1 MEERKRIDVLL
12 NGLIKE
18 NPVLVLVIGT
28 CPTLATSTSV
38 ETGFGM
44 GLAATA
50 VLVCS
55 NIVIS
60 ALHNIIP
67 DKVRI
72 PCFIT
77 VIAGFVTIVQMLLQ
91 AFVPSLYSALGLYLP
106 LIVVN
111 CIILGR
117 AEMFAS
123 KNGVLDS
130 ALDGIGMG
138 LGFTL
143 TLVIMGTIREVLGSG
158 TWLAGDWFGL
168 AKGFK
173 GIPLLSNFI
182 PGMSIMTMVP
192 GGFFVYAIVMAAV
205 HYFTKD
211 KSKIRNEFGCDGCA
225 NAGNCA
231 DGECAQ
237 KYIIISM
244 VLVNNYPLAQFLG
257 ICPFLG
263 VSKDLDSSTGMGIA
277 VTFVMVLATAVTWP
291 IQQLLNKFG
300 IGYLQTV
307 VFILVIA
314 ALVQL
319 VEMFMK
325 KSMPALYKS
334 LGIFLPLIT
343 TNCAVLGVCITNID
357 SSYNY
362 LESLVNAFGA
372 GIGFLFAMVVMAGV
386 RTKLVDQSRIPES
399 FRGVPIVLI
408 TAAILSL
415 SFMGFNGMFS

>member
-117 AEMFAS
+117 AETRR
-123 KNGVLDS
+123 NRHGPRLYPDS
-130 ALDGIGMG
+130 GHHG
-138 LGFTL
+138 
-143 TLVIMGTIREVLGSG
+143 
-158 TWLAGDWFGL
+158 
-168 AKGFK
+168 
-173 GIPLLSNFI
+173 
-182 PGMSIMTMVP
+182 
-192 GGFFVYAIVMAAV
+192 
-205 HYFTKD
+205 
-211 KSKIRNEFGCDGCA
+211 
-225 NAGNCA
+225 
-231 DGECAQ
+231 
-237 KYIIISM
+237 
-244 VLVNNYPLAQFLG
+244 NYP
-257 ICPFLG
+257 
-263 VSKDLDSSTGMGIA
+263 
-277 VTFVMVLATAVTWP
+277 
-291 IQQLLNKFG
+291 
-300 IGYLQTV
+300 
-307 VFILVIA
+307 
-314 ALVQL
+314 
-319 VEMFMK
+319 
-325 KSMPALYKS
+325 
-334 LGIFLPLIT
+334 
-343 TNCAVLGVCITNID
+343 
-357 SSYNY
+357 
-362 LESLVNAFGA
+362 
-372 GIGFLFAMVVMAGV
+372 
-386 RTKLVDQSRIPES
+386 
-399 FRGVPIVLI
+399 
-408 TAAILSL
+408 
-415 SFMGFNGMFS
+415 